1 MGDDFVSAFER
12 VKYSICRFAAKETT
26 MKFAERLKEQRIK
39 HGYNQQYV
47 ANYMRVSQ
55 VSISN
60 WERGLKEPSY
70 QALVDLSQLF
80 GKSTDYMLGYDEK
93 NEEK

>member
-1 MGDDFVSAFER
+1 
-12 VKYSICRFAAKETT
+12 

-70 QALVDLSQLF
+70 QALIDLSQLF

-93 NEEK
+93 NEEKSVFLAYVLIFIMIGQREAVTPLF

>member
-1 MGDDFVSAFER
+1 
-12 VKYSICRFAAKETT
+12 

-80 GKSTDYMLGYDEK
+80 GKSTDYMLGFDEK

>member
-1 MGDDFVSAFER
+1 
-12 VKYSICRFAAKETT
+12 
-26 MKFAERLKEQRIK
+26 MKFAERLKEQRIA

-47 ANYMRVSQ
+47 ANYMQVSQ

-70 QALVDLSQLF
+70 QSLVDLAQLF
-80 GKSTDYMLGYDEK
+80 GKTTDYMLGVEK
-93 NEEK
+93 EENN